1 MVQWPGLIGELYGR
15 SPQIRF
21 SKTLKTDLFNLD
33 AAVAAL
39 RPVQRDSSTPNG
51 EAGFR
56 LSLNKWMGVHTSYL
70 TATQALPLTLAV
82 TGDVRAFRIPQFSAA
97 PTGTNDA
104 VGGAFAVDA
113 FVPIIPGTPANRGN
127 SLALTAEFVRGAGIG
142 DQYTA
147 FASGITNP
155 ALPVDPV
162 TLTSPAFQAR
172 VDGNLAAYDATG
184 TLHLIEMQTFFASLE
199 YYLPVME
206 GKIGLMAG
214 YYQTDMLNTDAF
226 ATAAT
231 ARRRRASLIEAGLL
245 YDPVP
250 ALRFGVDYGLT
261 RDAYADGTTAW
272 NWSWLGSAF
281 FFF

>member
-1 MVQWPGLIGELYGR
+1 LNFDV
-15 SPQIRF
+15 
-21 SKTLKTDLFNLD
+21 
-33 AAVAAL
+33 AAAAL

-56 LSLNKWMGVHTSYL
+56 ISLNKWMGVHTSYL

-97 PTGTNDA
+97 PAGTNDA
-104 VGGAFAVDA
+104 IGGAFAVDA

-127 SLALTAEFVRGAGIG
+127 SLALTAEFVRGWGIA

-155 ALPVDPV
+155 ALPVDPI

-184 TLHLIEMQTFFASLE
+184 TLHLIQVQTFFASLE

-206 GKIGLMAG
+206 GKMGLFGG
-214 YYQTDMLNTDAF
+214 YYQTDMLNTDDF

-231 ARRRRASLIEAGLL
+231 SRRRRVSLMEGGLL

-250 ALRFGVDYGLT
+250 AVRFAADYGLT

-272 NWSWLGSAF
+272 NWSWQGTVF